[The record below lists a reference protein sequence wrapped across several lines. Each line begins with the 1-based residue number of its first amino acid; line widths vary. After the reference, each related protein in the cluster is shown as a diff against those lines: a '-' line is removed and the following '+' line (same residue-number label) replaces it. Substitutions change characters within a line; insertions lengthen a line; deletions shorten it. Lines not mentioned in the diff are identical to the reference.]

1 MKRDHEI
8 TPKLEH
14 YGCMVDLLGRAGML
28 READSLMQSMPMKP
42 DSIIWGALLGAC
54 SFYGNIE
61 FAEKAAKSLIELEPS
76 NPGNYVIL
84 SNIYASTGKWDG
96 VARLR
101 KTMKGR
107 NIVKAAG
114 YSCIE
119 EEGRIHKFIAAD
131 RSHLRSHE
139 IYSVLY
145 ALLATIKSDAD
156 ADEPKRELQNYS

>member
-1 MKRDHEI
+1 
-8 TPKLEH
+8 
-14 YGCMVDLLGRAGML
+14 
-28 READSLMQSMPMKP
+28 MPIKP
-42 DSIIWGALLGAC
+42 DSIIWGTLLGAC

-61 FAEKAAKSLIELEPS
+61 LAEKAVKSLIELEPS

-84 SNIYASTGKWDG
+84 SNIYASTGKWDR

-101 KTMKGR
+101 KTMRGG

-119 EEGRIHKFIAAD
+119 EGGGIHKFIVGD

-139 IYSVLY
+139 IHSVLDT
-145 ALLATIKSDAD
+145 LLATMKPEREDEERK
-156 ADEPKRELQNYS
+156 DEPPI